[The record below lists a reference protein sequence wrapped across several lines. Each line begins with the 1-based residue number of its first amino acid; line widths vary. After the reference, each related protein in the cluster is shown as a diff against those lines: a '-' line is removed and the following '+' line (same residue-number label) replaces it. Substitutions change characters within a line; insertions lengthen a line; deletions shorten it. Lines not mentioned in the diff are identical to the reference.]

1 MKYIIK
7 KILKEQISEK
17 ETQEGFKEFYEL
29 FRKNYEKT
37 ENFDSI
43 VEELISDIKKS
54 PTPKITL
61 SERGMFCGMSL
72 TDNVILNSSM
82 FNRTLYGFIF
92 VLFHEI
98 AHQYQYKKYGKNLL
112 YDLTTNELTESTLDK
127 LMDIEQVADRFG
139 KNMANKYSTKFN
151 IPKGVIVS
159 PYANRESGKHG
170 YRRLIQR
177 IQEEIKKGTVTC
189 VEQMEKFMTDDLVA
203 PEYPTYRYTGTTYGG
218 YGSYGYD
225 KEKYTPIGRYS
236 YRDYDYD
243 NEYEKYDKGY
253 QSTNEYEKEIKE
265 KYEDKLVGL
274 SYDLTR
280 KINDLITNVESEYDQ
295 IGVNI
300 IIDKLTEEGFRAF
313 FYEEKEEVIDDI
325 NIDMEEL
332 EYEIDENFYQ
342 YIVDLK
348 EYVDDELNK
357 MMDDVEKT
365 YGWDASE
372 IFIEMMEN
380 EGFDDLWIG

>member
-1 MKYIIK
+1 
-7 KILKEQISEK
+7 
-17 ETQEGFKEFYEL
+17 
-29 FRKNYEKT
+29 
-37 ENFDSI
+37 
-43 VEELISDIKKS
+43 
-54 PTPKITL
+54 
-61 SERGMFCGMSL
+61 
-72 TDNVILNSSM
+72 
-82 FNRTLYGFIF
+82 
-92 VLFHEI
+92 
-98 AHQYQYKKYGKNLL
+98 
-112 YDLTTNELTESTLDK
+112 
-127 LMDIEQVADRFG
+127 
-139 KNMANKYSTKFN
+139 MANKYSTKFN

-159 PYANRESGKHG
+159 PYTNRESGKHG

-177 IQEEIKKGTVTC
+177 IQEEIKKGNVTC
-189 VEQMEKFMTDDLVA
+189 VEQMEKFMTDDLVT
-203 PEYPTYRYTGTTYGG
+203 PEYPTYRYTGTTYG
-218 YGSYGYD
+218 
-225 KEKYTPIGRYS
+225 RYP
-236 YRDYDYD
+236 YRDYDD
-243 NEYEKYDKGY
+243 EYEKYDKGY
-253 QSTNEYEKEIKE
+253 QSTNQYEKEIKE

-300 IIDKLTEEGFRAF
+300 IIDKLTEEGFRGF

-325 NIDMEEL
+325 NIDVEEL

-342 YIVDLK
+342 YITDLK
-348 EYVDDELNK
+348 EYVDDELNE